1 MTKSGRLDERI
12 SHRRL
17 IVTFSAAVSA
27 ILTLLITGSLVLAE
41 DPSPVNPPGPLPQFM
56 VDDDGNRY
64 EVFLPEEGGSILGD
78 RFSFVADPGDVPSA
92 TFVGIRM
99 TEGDAASNLGM
110 THHRYTVAGNSYI
123 VDALDEFGRPPVR
136 RFVFRN
142 PAEACLPMP
151 KMFSAD
157 VVDIRLVAT
166 DDSGVSQTVL
176 NSGVKV
182 FDGKLKVCGY
192 VGSVPIVLSAGLEG
206 APGPAPATPEVSPT
220 LGAGLP
226 ATGGSYPG
234 IAWIALMLVVGS
246 VLVVAGWLACN
257 RGGRWDTGL
266 V

>member
-1 MTKSGRLDERI
+1 M
-12 SHRRL
+12 
-17 IVTFSAAVSA
+17 FSAVVVA
-27 ILTLLITGSLVLAE
+27 ILTFVITGGYVLAG

-64 EVFLPEEGGSILGD
+64 EVFLPEEGGSIMGD
-78 RFSFVADPGDVPSA
+78 DFLFVADPGDVPSA

-99 TEGDAASNLGM
+99 TEGEMASNLGM

-123 VDALDEFGRPPVR
+123 VDALDEFGRPPVS

-142 PAEACLPMP
+142 PAEACVPMP

-157 VVDIRLVAT
+157 IVDVRLVAT

-192 VGSVPIVLSAGLEG
+192 VGSVPTVLAAGLEG
-206 APGPAPATPEVSPT
+206 VPGPVPATPEASPT
-220 LGAGLP
+220 QKAVLP

-234 IAWIALMLVVGS
+234 IPWIALMLVVGS

-257 RGGRWDTGL
+257 RGGHGTQGSFNPAK
-266 V
+266 